1 MTEFILALLQKK
13 NKLKLTT
20 LYQILIGKKTS
31 SVLSYAFFMDLLPY
45 LGSFPQLSEAE
56 FQQTIKNL
64 LHDSSI
70 EVKDGMLMITKE
82 QITPSFLDE
91 QEYRAINYFRFG
103 RKDETAWRV
112 IQFFIQQLTTKHP
125 NETIALETTPY
136 YTEILRKLKLDD
148 TEKIKQRV
156 YEELQELFSK
166 LPSQQSDLLVA
177 TLSGGMIAGE
187 TFYQVFPEIET
198 IKGQLYRAS
207 AWHNLYHEL
216 LQHNDYVLYRVIKQ
230 PFLENL
236 NQSVLMTRMAFL
248 EQQSIETIAQKRRL
262 KESTIRDHLIE
273 WAILDEQFPFALFP
287 MKVIDEQV
295 FSEDIWAVSYK
306 EFQTVLDFKDIDFL
320 VYRLYQIKRKR
331 ESVARKRL
339 RE

>member
-45 LGSFPQLSEAE
+45 LGSFPQLSEAK
-56 FQQTIKNL
+56 FQQIIKKLCNESDVEL
-64 LHDSSI
+64 
-70 EVKDGMLMITKE
+70 KDGLLFFTQE
-82 QITPSFLDE
+82 QTTTSFLDE
-91 QEYRAINYFRFG
+91 QEYQAINYFRFG
-103 RKDETAWRV
+103 RKDETAWRL
-112 IQFFIQQLTTKHP
+112 IQFFIQQLTMKQP

-136 YTEILRKLKLDD
+136 YMEILRHIQLED
-148 TEKIKQRV
+148 TDETKQRV
-156 YEELQELFSK
+156 YEELHALFSK

-177 TLSGGMIAGE
+177 TLSGGTIAGE

-207 AWHNLYHEL
+207 AWHSLYHEV
-216 LQHNDYVLYRVIKQ
+216 LQHKDYILYRVIKQ

-236 NQSVLMTRMAFL
+236 NQSVLTTRRAFL
-248 EQQSIETIAQKRRL
+248 EHQSIETIARKRQL

-273 WAILDEQFPFALFP
+273 WAILDDQFPFALFP
-287 MKVIDEQV
+287 MEAIDEQD
-295 FSEDIWAVSYK
+295 FLEDIWTVSYK
-306 EFQTVLDFKDIDFL
+306 EFQMVPALKDIDFL

-331 ESVARKRL
+331 EVVAREIL
-339 RE
+339 RG